1 MRRES
6 TERPSGVHTLFL
18 LHTLF
23 SRAGESGTSA
33 RQPDR
38 RGVHFWGC
46 LFWALPPFSPEAP
59 DGGDSAQAR
68 VAATTADDGRGL
80 ILKAANANF
89 TRTTVLLF
97 LQLAVRV

>member
-1 MRRES
+1 MYI
-6 TERPSGVHTLFL
+6 
-18 LHTLF
+18 
-23 SRAGESGTSA
+23 
-33 RQPDR
+33 
-38 RGVHFWGC
+38 FWGC

-59 DGGDSAQAR
+59 DGGDSAQAP

>member
-1 MRRES
+1 MHSFLAHSLFESWRE
-6 TERPSGVHTLFL
+6 RHKL
-18 LHTLF
+18 
-23 SRAGESGTSA
+23 SA

-59 DGGDSAQAR
+59 DGGDSAQAP

-80 ILKAANANF
+80 EQRF
-89 TRTTVLLF
+89 F
-97 LQLAVRV
+97 LQVGALGRDRAGLDLPPSG